1 MARLLKRILKS
12 GLIQKLVCWLGSLY
26 IRLVAVTC
34 CWDVIRGDI
43 PTTFWDKGEPFL
55 LCFWHGRILLM
66 HKCWKKS
73 LPIHMLISQHRDG
86 QLISR
91 TASHIGVS
99 TVTGSSNR
107 GGAQAIRNMLK
118 IFRKGEC
125 IGITPDGPRGPRM
138 RASDGVINFAR
149 LANAT
154 IIPATYSVSNRK
166 IIGSWDRFIIPRP
179 FSKGAIVWG
188 QPIHVPKNVKPEE
201 IEKYRQI
208 IEDELNTICVEADIH
223 CGQSPIE
230 PAAPA
235 LSTSE
240 IQPL

>member
-1 MARLLKRILKS
+1 MARPLKRILQS
-12 GLIQKLVCWLGSLY
+12 ILIQKLVCWLGSIY

-34 CWDVIRGDI
+34 RWDVIRGDI
-43 PTTFWDKGEPFL
+43 PTAFWDKGEPFL
-55 LCFWHGRILLM
+55 LCFWHGRLLLM

-118 IFRKGEC
+118 IFRNGEC

-138 RASDGVINFAR
+138 RAYDGVINIAR

-154 IIPATYSVSNRK
+154 IIPVTYSVSNRK
-166 IIGSWDRFIIPRP
+166 VLGSWDRFIVPRP
-179 FSKGAIVWG
+179 FSNGAIVWG
-188 QPIHVPKNVKPEE
+188 QPIHVPKNTKPEE
-201 IEKYRQI
+201 IENYRQK
-208 IEDELNTICVEADIH
+208 IEDELNAICVEADIH
-223 CGQSPIE
+223 CGQIPIE

-240 IQPL
+240 MQPL